1 MSNIYRSNIL
11 KSQKR
16 AFSEGTVLFDEDIW
30 LFFEID
36 ADEES
41 ELEFYINHEIRLFRE
56 DTWITG
62 VLLEN
67 GVIATPYE
75 RIRMNDG
82 DRIQIKKNILFSLEN
97 LIDDISDDAF
107 LQFISTL
114 NNLNYSLYDCIFC
127 HNHLVFLGS
136 QKMKQGVNFINFD
149 NGEEVCAVQHHFTYY
164 KKKRDR
170 FEFTLST
177 GKRIVIENF
186 NM

>member
-16 AFSEGTVLFDEDIW
+16 AFSEGTVLVDEDTW
-30 LFFEID
+30 FFFEID
-36 ADEES
+36 AEEES
-41 ELEFYINHEIRLFRE
+41 ELEFYINHEIRLLRE
-56 DTWITG
+56 DAWITG
-62 VLLEN
+62 MLLEN
-67 GVIATPYE
+67 GILATPYE
-75 RIRMNDG
+75 RIRMLDG

-97 LIDDISDDAF
+97 LIEDISDDAF
-107 LQFISTL
+107 LQFITTL

-127 HNHLVFLGS
+127 HNHLVFLSG

-149 NGEEVCAVQHHFTYY
+149 NGDEVCAVQHHFSYF

-186 NM
+186 NL